1 VVSIPPKKGAILLVE
16 EILLMRTLIEQ
27 AGPYQVTSAQDG
39 NKGLEL
45 LLGGGWDLALIDF
58 NLPGMDGIE
67 LIQKGRERHP
77 GLPMMAVTGSTSSLM
92 IDGAIR
98 AGADYVLNKP
108 VDRDEL
114 LRKIREFVKVEGGG
128 AVDYSTAG
136 TPEAAPVEAAPA
148 AADRSRPAAPSPPP
162 SCRASSVPRE
172 VSLPC
177 RRATEARRDHTRG
190 VSVSP
195 WLVRGNHLLHIVR
208 AISKT
213 SRSVGTVTSSRA
225 GENGIGTCR
234 APIRRTGPSRS

>member
-1 VVSIPPKKGAILLVE
+1 LELRPVVSIPPKKGAILLVE

-148 AADRSRPAAPSPPP
+148 AAVPTIVAVGAQPGDVEMGCGGVLFRHRAEGHQVIILNLASGGEAQSDLAAAATRAAEVLGAQMTSIGDVSR
-162 SCRASSVPRE
+162 
-172 VSLPC
+172 
-177 RRATEARRDHTRG
+177 T
-190 VSVSP
+190 
-195 WLVRGNHLLHIVR
+195 
-208 AISKT
+208 
-213 SRSVGTVTSSRA
+213 
-225 GENGIGTCR
+225 
-234 APIRRTGPSRS
+234 PSRSSPLK